1 MDWIGV
7 FQRHP
12 QTWLHMVQV
21 IRRFVQIRP
30 SRTGQ
35 KPLIPSR
42 PYQESAWRT
51 GIGAEGRRKTAPN
64 PHLPNTWDSAGL
76 FMAGR
81 MQKVMM
87 SFLRKVTLSHLWFPN
102 GSPLSTGIARAK
114 IRSEDPFCDPL
125 V

>member
-1 MDWIGV
+1 MEDGH
-7 FQRHP
+7 R
-12 QTWLHMVQV
+12 
-21 IRRFVQIRP
+21 
-30 SRTGQ
+30 SRGSEKNRT
-35 KPLIPSR
+35 KPAP
-42 PYQESAWRT
+42 
-51 GIGAEGRRKTAPN
+51 AE
-64 PHLPNTWDSAGL
+64 HLDSAGL

-87 SFLRKVTLSHLWFPN
+87 SFLRKMTLSHLWFPN